1 MTTMNGMTILGKGL
15 TVVLVLAVVL
25 AATSKPSLTN
35 CPNAFAAQSYFQV
48 LVYSILSTSKVLLVE
63 NVNSLYQVVIAAGSH
78 LFPFR
83 TEKLSPLAPMVLQC
97 NAGE

>member
-35 CPNAFAAQSYFQV
+35 CPKAFACSATKSQSIV
-48 LVYSILSTSKVLLVE
+48 TVILSGVE
-63 NVNSLYQVVIAAGSH
+63 IIH
-78 LFPFR
+78 L
-83 TEKLSPLAPMVLQC
+83 
-97 NAGE
+97 